1 MHPSRRHHL
10 VLVCLQLEQL
20 VFDTEIVDFLVIRHV
35 IVDFATLQSA
45 SIVHYLVVAMMS
57 CVYCDLPIEKN
68 INVKY
73 LHYLTMCDIIY
84 FCQRLLTYV
93 IHTSTLVTTNL
104 NFMKVVKI
112 SINMSH
118 I

>member
-57 CVYCDLPIEKN
+57 CVYCDLPIEKSKFS
-68 INVKY
+68 VFY
-73 LHYLTMCDIIY
+73 STMCDIIY
-84 FCQRLLTYV
+84 FCLRLLTYV

-112 SINMSH
+112 SFNMSH